1 MSTRLLLE
9 FCAVAFGGALGAST
23 RFGIFVLIKWL
34 WRPQWPW
41 ATFVANVIG
50 CLLMGLLL
58 STWHPERGHM
68 FRMFFGVG
76 FLGALTTFST
86 FSAETIQQLEQ
97 GHWWVAIVNVV
108 ASVTGCLMAV
118 SLGLWLGRRFLI

>member
-1 MSTRLLLE
+1 M
-9 FCAVAFGGALGAST
+9 VALGGALGASA
-23 RFGIFVLIKWL
+23 RFGIFVLVKML

-41 ATFVANVIG
+41 ATLVANLTG

-86 FSAETIQQLEQ
+86 FSAETIQQLER
-97 GHWWVAIVNVV
+97 GNWSVAILNVV
-108 ASVTGCLMAV
+108 VSVTGCLLAV
-118 SLGLWLGRRFLI
+118 SLGLWLGRRILI